1 MQNLNNLLS
10 LCYKYKEGEFDIEE
24 FQSRVMT
31 AKIPEK
37 LSKEFIETLV
47 DIDNKLEKIIFCSAP
62 EKVEEDGR
70 MVADILIA
78 AIKKERR

>member
-62 EKVEEDGR
+62 EKVEEDG
-70 MVADILIA
+70 
-78 AIKKERR
+78 